1 MEGLDHPLRWWG
13 IHNGTADSWGLCFR
27 VWLKPY
33 LGDFVNVLVGLRA
46 EVQGLDHPLGWGGI
60 HNGTADNLGHV
71 PVVICQVHLH
81 VLLLLELSND
91 SYVLVQ
97 PIIYVY
103 ICIYSHIHTY
113 IYTCMLHTQ
122 HVV

>member
-1 MEGLDHPLRWWG
+1 M
-13 IHNGTADSWGLCFR
+13 
-27 VWLKPY
+27 
-33 LGDFVNVLVGLRA
+33 
-46 EVQGLDHPLGWGGI
+46 QGLDHPLGWGGI

-103 ICIYSHIHTY
+103 ICIYSYIHTY
-113 IYTCMLHTQ
+113 IYTRMLHTQ